1 MDQVKN
7 SYAWK
12 EAIELS
18 LDLIRICEEFSD
30 GDHNVL
36 LGHLKNAVVD
46 IPASVASDI
55 KYSRGANLEPVIKL
69 ATELELVHRVY
80 PAVDTGSAPEKVKSL
95 LARMESNDFHEQ
107 IPAKEEPAPKPAE
120 EPVEIKEVAP
130 KAEETEEE
138 PTEDPEETS
147 ESTDEEEVQPGPEK
161 EPEQGENQEEQT
173 EDQETEQTPS
183 PRLIQ
188 VNTDNS

>member
-107 IPAKEEPAPKPAE
+107 IPTKPEPAPKPEE
-120 EPVEIKEVAP
+120 EPVEVKEAP
-130 KAEETEEE
+130 KVEDAEEEHTEEPVEATE
-138 PTEDPEETS
+138 PTANEEPQPE
-147 ESTDEEEVQPGPEK
+147 PEK
-161 EPEQGENQEEQT
+161 EADQEENH
-173 EDQETEQTPS
+173 EKHNEPQEEEQASS

>member
-1 MDQVKN
+1 MEQVKN

-30 GDHNVL
+30 GDHNVI

-46 IPASVASDI
+46 IPASIASDI

-80 PAVDTGSAPEKVKSL
+80 PAVDTGGAPDKVQKL
-95 LARMESNDFHEQ
+95 LARMESNNFHELT
-107 IPAKEEPAPKPAE
+107 PAE
-120 EPVEIKEVAP
+120 PDLAPEPEEKPVEIKEQPKVEEPKVEELEPEVA
-130 KAEETEEE
+130 EE
-138 PTEDPEETS
+138 PTVEEPTVENESEEDPAHK
-147 ESTDEEEVQPGPEK
+147 TDEQ
-161 EPEQGENQEEQT
+161 QA
-173 EDQETEQTPS
+173 S

>member
-1 MDQVKN
+1 MEQVKN

-46 IPASVASDI
+46 IPASIASDI

-80 PAVDTGSAPEKVKSL
+80 PAVDTAGTPEKVQKL
-95 LARMESNDFHEQ
+95 LARMESNNFHEQ
-107 IPAKEEPAPKPAE
+107 IPVAPESAPEPEEK
-120 EPVEIKEVAP
+120 PVEIKEQP
-130 KAEETEEE
+130 KVEEAQVDDKEQEPVSATEPTQEKEAEEDST
-138 PTEDPEETS
+138 PENDDS
-147 ESTDEEEVQPGPEK
+147 QAA
-161 EPEQGENQEEQT
+161 
-173 EDQETEQTPS
+173 

>member
-46 IPASVASDI
+46 IPASIASDI
-55 KYSRGANLEPVIKL
+55 KYSRGANLEPVVKL

-80 PAVDTGSAPEKVKSL
+80 PAVDTGSAPEKAQKL
-95 LARMESNDFHEQ
+95 LERMESNNFHEQ
-107 IPAKEEPAPKPAE
+107 IPAEPQAEPEPEEK
-120 EPVEIKEVAP
+120 PVEIKEQP
-130 KAEETEEE
+130 KAEEPDEHEQAPQLETEETE
-138 PTEDPEETS
+138 PDVEPESDTTEETEPASAEGSEEVEKPEES
-147 ESTDEEEVQPGPEK
+147 SA
-161 EPEQGENQEEQT
+161 
-173 EDQETEQTPS
+173 
-183 PRLIQ
+183 PRMIQ

>member
-46 IPASVASDI
+46 IPASIAADI

-80 PAVDTGSAPEKVKSL
+80 PAVDTGGAPEKVQKL
-95 LARMESNDFHEQ
+95 LARMESNNFHEQ
-107 IPAKEEPAPKPAE
+107 IPQKAEVAPIPEEEPIQIKENPKVEEAPEEPAVELPQTD
-120 EPVEIKEVAP
+120 PVEEEDSHPEEV
-130 KAEETEEE
+130 KSEEHNETREEE
-138 PTEDPEETS
+138 PQAT
-147 ESTDEEEVQPGPEK
+147 
-161 EPEQGENQEEQT
+161 
-173 EDQETEQTPS
+173 S

>member
-1 MDQVKN
+1 MDQAKN
-7 SYAWK
+7 SYAWE

-107 IPAKEEPAPKPAE
+107 IPTKPEPAPKPEE
-120 EPVEIKEVAP
+120 EPVEVKEAP
-130 KAEETEEE
+130 KVEDAEEEHTEEPVEATE
-138 PTEDPEETS
+138 PTANEEPQPE
-147 ESTDEEEVQPGPEK
+147 PEK
-161 EPEQGENQEEQT
+161 EADQEENH
-173 EDQETEQTPS
+173 EKHNEPQEEEQASS

>member
-1 MDQVKN
+1 MDKVKN

-12 EAIELS
+12 ESIELS

-36 LGHLKNAVVD
+36 LSHLKNAVVD
-46 IPASVASDI
+46 IPASIASDI

-80 PAVDTGSAPEKVKSL
+80 PAVDTRSAPEKVQKL
-95 LARMESNDFHEQ
+95 LERMESNNFHEQ
-107 IPAKEEPAPKPAE
+107 IPAEPLTEPEPEERPVVIKEQPKVEEPQDVESEPAE
-120 EPVEIKEVAP
+120 EPQPESPETPAEQEKI
-130 KAEETEEE
+130 EETEQSSEE
-138 PTEDPEETS
+138 AEKPDS
-147 ESTDEEEVQPGPEK
+147 STA
-161 EPEQGENQEEQT
+161 
-173 EDQETEQTPS
+173 
-183 PRLIQ
+183 PRMIP